1 MIEELRDP
9 RCYPNAPHDVRIVQ
23 THLSVVCITDDVVY
37 KLKKAIALPFADFTT
52 LAARR
57 HMCREEVRLN
67 RRLCPD
73 TYLGTASLRRDGGRL
88 VFSAID
94 ADDRDDD
101 LDVAVVMRRLPQE
114 RMLDELLQDGDVT
127 RDEVEGLAALVAEF
141 HAGADR
147 GEQARSNGDPDK
159 LAAFAADN
167 FTDLKQVAD
176 HGLHVPLLDA
186 TAAASARDFRA
197 LLPALRE
204 RCAAGRVVDG
214 HGDLHAR
221 NVCMTSPPTVYDC
234 IEFEPA
240 FRCGDVATEV
250 AFLTMDLRYR
260 GAPELARAFTRAYVN
275 ASGDDALPRL
285 LPTLESYRAMVRAKV
300 AAMAAAEPELREQDR
315 AASRVSARR
324 HLWLAA
330 CTAIETRG
338 PWWVVVCGPPASGK
352 SRLAARLAEASSW
365 PHLATDVTRK
375 QLAGLAPT
383 EHAAP
388 EHYTREFSDR
398 TYDAVFAAAARAT
411 RDGGPVVLLD
421 GNFAT
426 EARRAAAA
434 AAARDVGAQLS
445 VAFVHVDVETA
456 RVRAAARRHDRG
468 NVSDADVDV
477 TDELHAAFV
486 PPTSDEARLLAR
498 LDGTSATDDLVDE
511 LLTAMLAGA

>member
-9 RCYPNAPHDVRIVQ
+9 RCYPNAPQDVQIVQ

-73 TYLGTASLRRDGGRL
+73 TYLGTAALRRDGGRL

-94 ADDRDDD
+94 ADERDDD

-114 RMLDELLQDGDVT
+114 RMLDELLQDGDAT
-127 RDEVEGLAALVAEF
+127 SKEVEGLAALVAEF

-147 GEQARSNGDPDK
+147 GEQTRSNGDPDK

-167 FTDLKQVAD
+167 FTDLKQVAG

-186 TAAASARDFRA
+186 TAAASADDFRA

-275 ASGDDALPRL
+275 ASGDNALPRL

-300 AAMAAAEPELREQDR
+300 AAMAAAEPELTEDDR
-315 AASRVSARR
+315 VASRISARR
-324 HLWLAA
+324 HLWLASA
-330 CTAIETRG
+330 LSVELRG
-338 PWWVVVCGPPASGK
+338 PWWIVVCGPPACGK
-352 SRLAARLAEASSW
+352 SHVARRLTDGVQWS
-365 PHLATDVTRK
+365 HLSTDALRK

-383 EHAAP
+383 ERADAS
-388 EHYTREFSDR
+388 HYTTQFSDR
-398 TYDAVFAAAARAT
+398 TYAELQRQARQQTAEG
-411 RDGGPVVLLD
+411 RRCVVLD

-426 EARRAAAA
+426 IARRAEVAAAA
-434 AAARDVGAQLS
+434 AAAGAK
-445 VAFVHVDVETA
+445 VAFAFVHVDVETA
-456 RVRAAARRHDRG
+456 VERARLRG
-468 NVSDADVDV
+468 AKRDTVSDADVGV
-477 TDELHAAFV
+477 TRKLHAAFV
-486 PPTSDEARLLAR
+486 RPTADECDRLVE
-498 LDGTSATDDLVDE
+498 LDGTRPPSENVAE
-511 LLTAMLAGA
+511 LLTHLLA